1 MSISWAAFTV
11 SFSICVFIQ
20 YANPESLPYAVVA
33 YPSRR
38 IVLIHSVFLAGFASF
53 VGIVLMGVAVATLD
67 LRNEQAATDID
78 KRINTM
84 WGGIV
89 SLLPVVLGFTW
100 GVSTMVWNSL
110 KVWRIKIHRERNS
123 YKDAE

>member
-1 MSISWAAFTV
+1 MSISWAAFSV
-11 SFSICVFIQ
+11 SFSICVYIQ

-33 YPSRR
+33 YPGRR
-38 IVLIHSVFLAGFASF
+38 IILIHSALFAGFASF
-53 VGIVLMGVAVATLD
+53 VGIILMGVAVATLD
-67 LRNEQAATDID
+67 LRDEQAASEID

-100 GVSTMVWNSL
+100 GMLNMLWNGA
-110 KVWRIKIHRERNS
+110 KVWRIKIHRNGS
-123 YKDAE
+123 NYKDVE